1 MPKRNNWPA
10 GPSLDV
16 LTARM
21 VGIGMNFAATP
32 DRDADLEVTLVH
44 ASQVGMDDGD
54 LRVLSVLTAWLWV
67 HHSYVNPGRLALDA
81 NVKLSERVLA
91 YWAAIA
97 SRVSDEQRWTKLRRL
112 YAGPQVALLPVGTE
126 FQRKR
131 RGEDP
136 RFIDSPL
143 LVPAG
148 TLRDRP
154 GDVLAPEVL
163 ARRHAGYRNRVL
175 LGPTSRAEAW
185 TLLER
190 SPNQA
195 VAEVAARAGCSI
207 TTARLVARD
216 FKVLHTVAP
225 RTRRSRIAASA
236 QRMMAAHQR
245 ALRKLAE

>member
-1 MPKRNNWPA
+1 MS
-10 GPSLDV
+10 PSIER

-21 VGIGMNFAATP
+21 VGIGMNFAAVP
-32 DRDADLEVTLVH
+32 DYDADIELTLVR

-54 LRVLSVLTAWLWV
+54 LRVLSVLTTWLGM
-67 HHSYVNPGRLALDA
+67 HHLYVNTGRLVVEVSV
-81 NVKLSERVLA
+81 NSSQRVLA

-97 SRVSDEQRWTKLRRL
+97 SRVAGEQRWAKLRRL
-112 YAGPQVALLPVGTE
+112 RRGPQFALLPAGTD
-126 FQRKR
+126 FHIKR

-148 TLRDRP
+148 SLRDRP

-163 ARRHAGYRNRVL
+163 ARRHAGYRNRIL
-175 LGPTSRAEAW
+175 FGPTSRAEAW

-195 VAEVAARAGCSI
+195 IAEVAARAGCSI

-225 RTRRSRIAASA
+225 RRSRIAASA
-236 QRMMAAHQR
+236 QRMMAVHQR
-245 ALRKLAE
+245 VLRKLAE

>member
-1 MPKRNNWPA
+1 MAPPA
-10 GPSLDV
+10 AEM

-21 VGIGMNFAATP
+21 VGIGMNFAAVP
-32 DRDADLEVTLVH
+32 DHDADLELTLLH
-44 ASQVGMDDGD
+44 ASQVGMNDGD
-54 LRVLSVLTAWLWV
+54 LRVLSVLTTWLGV
-67 HHSYVNPGRLALDA
+67 HHHYVNIARLVVEARV
-81 NVKLSERVLA
+81 NSSQRVLA

-97 SRVSDEQRWTKLRRL
+97 SRVVGEQRRAKLRRL
-112 YAGPQVALLPVGTE
+112 YAGPRVALLPVGTK
-126 FQRKR
+126 FQIRR

-163 ARRHAGYRNRVL
+163 ARRHTGYRNRVL
-175 LGPTSRAEAW
+175 FGPTSRAEAW

-195 VAEVAARAGCSI
+195 VAEVAARADCSI

-216 FKVLHTVAP
+216 FKFLHAAVAP
-225 RTRRSRIAASA
+225 KRSRIAASA
-236 QRMMAAHQR
+236 QRMMASHQR
-245 ALRKLAE
+245 TLRKLAE